1 MALTDLILACI
12 SSSSISVM
20 WNGKTSDPL
29 PHQKELDRKILY
41 HPIFLSFA
49 WITSLLDWIFLFTQ
63 SLKPSRAKRRSLTLN
78 HVFLCRWYFSFC
90 SCHSSTMYILFF
102 QISLNSSFPK
112 TLLHKHNN
120 PLHPTPYH
128 IISSRGLI
136 ETVE

>member
-78 HVFLCRWYFSFC
+78 HVFFADDIF
-90 SCHSSTMYILFF
+90 LFAHASHQQCIF
-102 QISLNSSFPK
+102 FFPNKSKLFFPK

-128 IISSRGLI
+128 ISGRGLI
-136 ETVE
+136 ETGE